1 MEMGIAASITCPTL
15 RPEYAEATVKTTHR
29 KRPQPTDRGVSSG
42 IVVDAG
48 TSGWYAVPGGSG
60 V

>member
-1 MEMGIAASITCPTL
+1 MGIAASITWPTF
-15 RPEYAEATVKTTHR
+15 RPEYADAIVKTTHR
-29 KRPQPTDRGVSSG
+29 KRPHPTDRGVISA